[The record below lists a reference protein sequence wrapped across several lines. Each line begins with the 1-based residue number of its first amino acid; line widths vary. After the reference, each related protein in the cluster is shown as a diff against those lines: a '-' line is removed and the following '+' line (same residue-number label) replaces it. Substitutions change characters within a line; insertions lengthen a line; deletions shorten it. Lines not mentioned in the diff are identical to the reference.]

1 MYATILYYLF
11 CTFYNTLNS
20 QNKYNYE
27 ADLPFFYEI
36 NKSKGGVIFSNLK
49 LHKSGYVD
57 TVLCHL
63 DFYFIKNE
71 KDTFVKFIA
80 FVNGKLYYF
89 YDGEQIYYLENDTI
103 KMFYTNQIREFLK
116 SNLSTKS
123 IYPTIAYNIQNLK
136 RNNISKFNI
145 TSDENGEILKLTD
158 TAIVENDTAF
168 YKGKYY
174 FDNNNRRHLQIT
186 EKISTRYLE
195 QFQNYE
201 LVFSRQLNVNNLILK
216 NEIASSNS
224 ISLRNKLNRL
234 IEEIKLTNVN
244 NSDR

>member
-1 MYATILYYLF
+1 M
-11 CTFYNTLNS
+11 
-20 QNKYNYE
+20 
-27 ADLPFFYEI
+27 
-36 NKSKGGVIFSNLK
+36 
-49 LHKSGYVD
+49 
-57 TVLCHL
+57 
-63 DFYFIKNE
+63 
-71 KDTFVKFIA
+71 
-80 FVNGKLYYF
+80 
-89 YDGEQIYYLENDTI
+89 
-103 KMFYTNQIREFLK
+103 
-116 SNLSTKS
+116 
-123 IYPTIAYNIQNLK
+123 
-136 RNNISKFNI
+136 
-145 TSDENGEILKLTD
+145 
-158 TAIVENDTAF
+158 ENDTAF